1 MSCVLVNLTQT
12 ENLIHHSELVNRS
25 EPINTAVVR
34 LVNQHMETRTM
45 RYNTEASLGLEG
57 SPSNVNT
64 LVLELLYSTPSNNI
78 LALDYK

>member
-1 MSCVLVNLTQT
+1 MSCVHVNLTQT
-12 ENLIHHSELVNRS
+12 ENLIHHWELVNRS

-45 RYNTEASLGLEG
+45 WYSTEATLGLEG
-57 SPSNVNT
+57 SPSNVNA
-64 LVLELLYSTPSNNI
+64 LALEPLYSTPSSNI